1 MLYPIELRA
10 QPGDTRNMHETRLFQ
25 RLSLHDPLK
34 REFYHEQPIIDLAP
48 TQHPPAFPALVTP
61 RSSGSLSSNASR
73 P

>member
-10 QPGDTRNMHETRLFQ
+10 QLGDTRNRHETRWFQ

-34 REFYHEQPIIDLAP
+34 REFYHEQQIIDLAP
-48 TQHPPAFPALVTP
+48 TQHPLALTASVTP